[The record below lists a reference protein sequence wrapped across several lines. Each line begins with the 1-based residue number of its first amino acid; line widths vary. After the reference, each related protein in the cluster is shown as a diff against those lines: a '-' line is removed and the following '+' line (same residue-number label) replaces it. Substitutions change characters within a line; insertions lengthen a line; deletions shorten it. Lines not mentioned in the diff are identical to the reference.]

1 MGIPSRVGGA
11 AGGIGS
17 LLAAADLLR
26 RTPRLRRYVA
36 VPLLVNLVVAV
47 VLYGTLLSLGLRLVD
62 RVVGEV
68 TGSLAGL
75 AALLQVLVVILA
87 LFVVGFWVVRFGV
100 VLGSPWY
107 GRLSEEVEALRAGSE
122 RPAAPFSLAGAGRDL
137 VRAVGYEAR
146 KLALV
151 GMLGMLLLVANLV
164 PVLGQVTGTAGGALL
179 AAVVACLD
187 FFDGPLERSRLSFG
201 AKLAVVRRTAPAS
214 LGFGLACAGLL
225 AIPFVN
231 LLCLPLC
238 VAAGTIFVVD
248 RRPESAAP

>member
-1 MGIPSRVGGA
+1 MSRASRTGGA
-11 AGGIGS
+11 VGGIGA

-26 RTPRLRRYVA
+26 RTPRLRRYVV
-36 VPLLVNLVVAV
+36 VPILVNVVVAA
-47 VLYGTLLSLGLRLVD
+47 VLYGTLLSVGLRLVD

-68 TGSLAGL
+68 TGPLAGL

-87 LFVVGFWVVRFGV
+87 LLAVGFLLVRFGV

-107 GRLSEEVEALRAGSE
+107 GRLSEEVEALRRGAE
-122 RPAAPFSLAGAGRDL
+122 RPARPFSLSGAGRDL
-137 VRAVGYEAR
+137 ARAVGYEAR

-151 GMLGMLLLVANLV
+151 ATLGLLLLAANLV
-164 PVLGQVTGTAGGALL
+164 PVLGQVAGTAGGALL

-187 FFDGPLERSRLSFG
+187 FFDGPLERSRLSFRG
-201 AKLAVVRRTAPAS
+201 KLTAVRRTAPAS
-214 LGFGLACAGLL
+214 LGFGLASAGLL

-238 VAAGTIFVVD
+238 VAAGTIFIVD
-248 RRPESAAP
+248 RRP